1 MKVFELVSKNDFT
14 KIFKSYDVELFI
26 SKAYDDDEKKHFLI
40 NSIPEIPEV
49 GVARIQFPMVF
60 ETEKMRD
67 EVFDGLTEKDAAVFV
82 EKLII
87 EIKSR
92 QVETPIDPQNN

>member
-14 KIFKSYDVELFI
+14 KFFKSYDIELYI
-26 SKAYDDDEKKHFLI
+26 SKAYDDEENKHFLI
-40 NSIPEIPEV
+40 YSIPEIPEV
-49 GVARIQFPMVF
+49 GVARIQFPSVF
-60 ETEKMRD
+60 ETEKIRD
-67 EVFDGLTEKDAAVFV
+67 DVFDLISEKDAASFV
-82 EKLII
+82 ESLIT

>member
-14 KIFKSYDVELFI
+14 KIYKSFDIELFI
-26 SKAYDDDEKKHFLI
+26 SKAYDEDENKHFLI

-49 GVARIQFPMVF
+49 GVARIQFPIVF
-60 ETEKMRD
+60 ENEKMRD
-67 EVFDGLTEKDAAVFV
+67 EVFEGLTEKDAAEFV

-92 QVETPIDPQNN
+92 QETPDPQNN

>member
-67 EVFDGLTEKDAAVFV
+67 EVFDGLTEKDAAEFV